1 MQLIVNDNN
10 EITAYATVGNIGGIE
25 CTGDIPNNFYSD
37 FKPAFFLFK
46 DGKIYEN
53 PNYIEPSNDIP
64 DTPSKAD
71 TAIAALTLQVAKQS
85 EKQDEFNA
93 QLLLKLAQ
101 LGGGAN
107 V

>member
-1 MQLIVNDNN
+1 MQLIVNDKN

-25 CTGDIPNNFYSD
+25 YTGDIPNNFYSD

-53 PNYIEPSNDIP
+53 SNYIEPSNDIP

>member
-1 MQLIVNDNN
+1 MQLIVNGKH
-10 EITAYATVGNIGGIE
+10 EIGAYATVGNIGGIE
-25 CTGDIPNNFYSD
+25 YTGDIPNNFYSD

-53 PNYIEPSNDIP
+53 SNYIEPSDEIP
-64 DTPSKAD
+64 DTPTKAD